1 MQFLVRFLAG
11 PRHYRPSI
19 NGDAPRLD
27 ASPTLFL
34 DRPAYAFPLTLYHR
48 LLCDGISKWKCAMD
62 RVGRL
67 SSISNGFPNIV
78 CYLFYYYRHELVRAA
93 SIMQNVRQTC
103 LFHNAVSG

>member
-34 DRPAYAFPLTLYHR
+34 DRPSYAFPLTLYHR
-48 LLCDGISKWKCAMD
+48 LLCDGISKWKRAMD

-67 SSISNGFPNIV
+67 NLLMAIKSAHDVPSPMVFQT
-78 CYLFYYYRHELVRAA
+78 LFAIYFIIIDMNLLELH
-93 SIMQNVRQTC
+93 Q
-103 LFHNAVSG
+103 